1 MMLNMGSVTISTLIL
16 LIILIMI
23 TIKMSKEA

>member
-16 LIILIMI
+16 LIILTMI